1 MRSFSN
7 FPKDAGDAVTG
18 GMCEKS
24 AFPLMRRGKRA
35 TGACRNAIVVFL
47 FGAVVAAC
55 FAPTDTAAKIIFVY
69 L

>member
-1 MRSFSN
+1 
-7 FPKDAGDAVTG
+7 
-18 GMCEKS
+18 MCEKS